1 MYAGSR
7 KVYRS
12 EIVKQSIEPT
22 WKPFEL
28 GVADVGGLDQK
39 LTIKC
44 FDWDK
49 NENKDCIL
57 TAIFIVSGTWILV
70 FDLVKMLDLW
80 RPRFGS
86 VHSVVSQFLLEAAR
100 VVQGNLSY
108 IIPEHCF

>member
-1 MYAGSR
+1 VFVGSK

-12 EIVKQSIEPT
+12 EIIKQSIDPE

-28 GVADVGGLDQK
+28 GVADIGGLDQK

-57 TAIFIVSGTWILV
+57 FYISGSPIFDFFEMSEQ
-70 FDLVKMLDLW
+70 W
-80 RPRFGS
+80 RLHCGNVRW
-86 VHSVVSQFLLEAAR
+86 VV
-100 VVQGNLSY
+100 
-108 IIPEHCF
+108 